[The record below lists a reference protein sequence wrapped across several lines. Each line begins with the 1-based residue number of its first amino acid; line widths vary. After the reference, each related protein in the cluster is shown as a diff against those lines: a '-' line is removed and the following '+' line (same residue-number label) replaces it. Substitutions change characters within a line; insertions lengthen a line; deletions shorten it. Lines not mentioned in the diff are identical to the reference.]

1 MFTFD
6 TPRPRRRAA
15 LTPMIDV
22 VFLLLVFFMLASRF
36 GVERTL
42 DLSIGGG
49 ASAHWSGPPRLVDV
63 GADGALSLNGV
74 AIAPDDLAVR
84 LNALMA
90 KPTDPVV
97 IRPKG
102 ASLQDV
108 IAVMEQLRGAGIAQL
123 VLVR

>member
-1 MFTFD
+1 
-6 TPRPRRRAA
+6 
-15 LTPMIDV
+15 
-22 VFLLLVFFMLASRF
+22 
-36 GVERTL
+36 
-42 DLSIGGG
+42 
-49 ASAHWSGPPRLVDV
+49 
-63 GADGALSLNGV
+63 
-74 AIAPDDLAVR
+74 

>member
-63 GADGALSLNGV
+63 GADGALSLNGM
-74 AIAPDDLAVR
+74 AIAPGDLAAR
-84 LNALMA
+84 LNGLMA